1 LRTNNTKMSRLVKE
15 YKAIMAQDDILLL
28 PQTQDDLASW
38 IAILVGPK
46 DTPFEGYDFRLLITI
61 PESYP
66 NTPPQVKFE
75 PNHMPHVNVNYETG
89 EICLDILKGEWSPVY
104 NLLYTVQ
111 SIQRLLSEPNAD
123 SPLNLELGILMREGD
138 QAAYNGLV
146 KYYLTRND
154 STK

>member
-1 LRTNNTKMSRLVKE
+1 MSRLAKE
-15 YKAIMAQDDILLL
+15 YKAIMSQDDILLL
-28 PQTQDDLASW
+28 PQTPDDLTSW

-46 DTPFEGYDFRLLITI
+46 DTPFEGHDFKLFITV

-66 NTPPQVKFE
+66 SSPPQLKFE
-75 PNHMPHVNVNYETG
+75 PNHVPHVNVDYKTG

-111 SIQRLLSEPNAD
+111 SIQRLLKEPNAD

-138 QAAYNGLV
+138 EAAYNGLV
-146 KYYLTRND
+146 KYYLSRNR
-154 STK
+154 